1 MKICGSN
8 EGEMLTNDDGPLRSI
23 AWHSCLNIM
32 SKDVGEKQEQR
43 RVRENKT
50 YEGLDRRTE
59 RVKGVERCGKIH
71 TE

>member
-8 EGEMLTNDDGPLRSI
+8 EGEMLTHDDGPLRSI

-43 RVRENKT
+43 RVRQERT
-50 YEGLDRRTE
+50 YEEVG
-59 RVKGVERCGKIH
+59 
-71 TE
+71 